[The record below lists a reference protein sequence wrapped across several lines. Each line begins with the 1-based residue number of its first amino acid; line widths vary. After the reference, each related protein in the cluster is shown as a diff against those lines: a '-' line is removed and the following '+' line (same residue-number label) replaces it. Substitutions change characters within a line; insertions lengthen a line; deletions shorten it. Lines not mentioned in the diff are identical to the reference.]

1 MAVNSAEPNLW
12 PDRSR
17 IWSKQ
22 WWEAQYLAK
31 CMQWS
36 TYTFLLIFTCSQDLI
51 LEHQILLG
59 INWIFAPLCT
69 SGTVIAQTPS
79 FSDVSAAKI
88 PPNPEVSDDGG
99 RIL

>member
-1 MAVNSAEPNLW
+1 
-12 PDRSR
+12 
-17 IWSKQ
+17 
-22 WWEAQYLAK
+22 
-31 CMQWS
+31 MQWS
-36 TYTFLLIFTCSQDLI
+36 THTFLLVLICSRDLI

-69 SGTVIAQTPS
+69 SGSIIAQTPS

-88 PPNPEVSDDGG
+88 PPNPGVSNDGG